1 MLVSTGALAACG
13 DSSSS
18 GTSASKTDFCRTFDR
33 LQTTTTPREAADA
46 LTRVGTPSDIGAGA
60 HHGFE
65 VLVGRLRDLPEGT
78 KPSQISQM
86 VRGLDAQDAADVRAF
101 VTYYASECQ
110 GLPGDSS
117 S

>member
-1 MLVSTGALAACG
+1 
-13 DSSSS
+13 
-18 GTSASKTDFCRTFDR
+18 
-33 LQTTTTPREAADA
+33 
-46 LTRVGTPSDIGAGA
+46 
-60 HHGFE
+60 
-65 VLVGRLRDLPEGT
+65 
-78 KPSQISQM
+78 M